1 MNKLTKK
8 IKALEEF
15 AENIEATILEI
26 VAEHEENITAYVTES
41 QLYMEGVRGSDGV
54 EIASY
59 DPYHYTTI
67 ERKIEKGQPT
77 DRVTLKDTGDFHKSF
92 KVTVDSEKFAVTAED
107 WKTDILTWRYGAGIL
122 ALSDESL
129 HSFKEAFLKPELI
142 KSLRNA
148 LNA

>member
-1 MNKLTKK
+1 MNKLAKK
-8 IKALEEF
+8 IKALEAF
-15 AENIEATILEI
+15 AENIEATILSI
-26 VAEHEENITAYVTES
+26 VADHEENIVAYVTES
-41 QLYMEGVRGSDGV
+41 QLYMEGVRGSDGAV
-54 EIASY
+54 IASY

-77 DRVTLKDTGDFHKSF
+77 DRVTLKDEGDFHKSF
-92 KVTVDSEKFAVTAED
+92 KVVVDDEKFTIVAED
-107 WKTDILTWRYGAGIL
+107 WKTDILTWRYGEGIL

-142 KSLRNA
+142 KSLRSA